1 MVRLTD
7 TIGTL
12 HHIGKKTEPK
22 LHRLELYTIGDL
34 LWHLPTRYEDL
45 STITLINA
53 VESGQMVTVKGRV
66 QTLSSRRSFRRRMT
80 ITELYLTDGTGT
92 ASAVWFNQAYI
103 AKILKAGDGIYLS
116 GTAQKNLT
124 GVQFTNPVYEKVRER
139 QLHTAQIVPYY
150 TLTAGVTHKQ
160 LRFLIN
166 TALEQ
171 AEDIAD
177 EMPSE
182 IINAEKL
189 PPLHTAL
196 CTSHFPETLDQLEAA
211 KKRLKFEELF
221 WTQLRVGYARKAY
234 EKKKSLSI
242 GWSERE
248 AQKFIASLPFT
259 LTDDQRRAAWET
271 LKDIAAT
278 KPMNR
283 LIQGDV
289 GSGKTV
295 VASLPILMTA
305 RAGYQTAL
313 MAPTEVLAV
322 QHHATLQSLLP
333 DLSIALLTSKNA
345 SLGPTTT
352 PRSAILKE
360 LATGNIAL
368 LIGTHSLIQEG
379 VRFKKLGL
387 VVVDEQHRFGVG
399 QRQRLTTLSSL
410 KQAPHLLSLTATPI
424 PRSLALTLYG
434 DLDIS
439 TIRQKPAGRKPIVT
453 RVVPERKRQDAYSF
467 FRKKIGEGQQ
477 IFILYPLID
486 AGDDTERKAVLQE
499 YERLQR
505 DIFPELTMKYLHG
518 RLKANEKKEILEDF
532 KQNRF
537 PILVT
542 TSVIEVGIDIP
553 NATIMVIE
561 GAERFGLAQLHQF
574 RGRVGRNDMQSYCL
588 LFTSSTSEQ
597 TLHRL
602 RLLVKYDDGFLLAE
616 EDLKTRGEGNVFG
629 TQQSGIV
636 QFKVATLHD
645 IDLIKKSRAWVDRII
660 ERDTDLSFYKQVKT
674 KLQES
679 DIHWE

>member
-1 MVRLTD
+1 
-7 TIGTL
+7 
-12 HHIGKKTEPK
+12 
-22 LHRLELYTIGDL
+22 
-34 LWHLPTRYEDL
+34 
-45 STITLINA
+45 
-53 VESGQMVTVKGRV
+53 
-66 QTLSSRRSFRRRMT
+66 
-80 ITELYLTDGTGT
+80 
-92 ASAVWFNQAYI
+92 
-103 AKILKAGDGIYLS
+103 
-116 GTAQKNLT
+116 
-124 GVQFTNPVYEKVRER
+124 
-139 QLHTAQIVPYY
+139 
-150 TLTAGVTHKQ
+150 
-160 LRFLIN
+160 
-166 TALEQ
+166 
-171 AEDIAD
+171 
-177 EMPSE
+177 MPSE

-289 GSGKTV
+289 
-295 VASLPILMTA
+295 
-305 RAGYQTAL
+305 
-313 MAPTEVLAV
+313 
-322 QHHATLQSLLP
+322 
-333 DLSIALLTSKNA
+333 
-345 SLGPTTT
+345 
-352 PRSAILKE
+352 
-360 LATGNIAL
+360 
-368 LIGTHSLIQEG
+368 GTHSLIQEG

>member
-1 MVRLTD
+1 MVRLSD
-7 TIGTL
+7 TISTL
-12 HHIGKKTEPK
+12 HHIGRKTEPK
-22 LHRLELYTIGDL
+22 LNRLELYTVGDL

-45 STITLINA
+45 SQVIPVNA

-66 QTLSSRRSFRRRMT
+66 QSLSSRRSFRRRMT
-80 ITELYLTDGTGT
+80 ITELRLTDGTGT

-103 AKILKAGDGIYLS
+103 AKMLKAGDEMYLS

-124 GVQFTNPVYEKVRER
+124 GIQFTNPVYEKVRER

-160 LRFLIN
+160 LRFLID

-171 AEDIAD
+171 AEDIVD
-177 EMPSE
+177 ELPAE
-182 IINAEKL
+182 VIDGEKL
-189 PPLHTAL
+189 PALHTAL
-196 CTSHFPETLDQLEAA
+196 RTVHFPDNPEQLEAG

-221 WTQLRVGYARKAY
+221 WAQLRVGYARKAY
-234 EKKKSLSI
+234 EKKRALRI
-242 GWSERE
+242 GWSEQE
-248 AQKFIASLPFT
+248 AQRFVASLPFI

-271 LKDIAAT
+271 LNNIRTT

-295 VASLPILMTA
+295 VAALPILMTI
-305 RAGYQTAL
+305 RAGYQAAL
-313 MAPTEVLAV
+313 MAPTEILAV

-333 DLSIALLTSKNA
+333 DLIIALLTSKNA
-345 SLGPTTT
+345 SLGSEATA
-352 PRSAILKE
+352 RAVVLKKLAAGAID
-360 LATGNIAL
+360 L

-399 QRQRLTTLSSL
+399 QRQRLTTLSPL

-439 TIRQKPAGRKPIVT
+439 TIRQKPLGRKPIMT
-453 RVVPERKRQDAYSF
+453 RVVPERKRKDAYAF

-486 AGDDTERKAVLQE
+486 AGDDSERKAVLQE

-505 DIFPELTMKYLHG
+505 EIFPDLKLRYLHG
-518 RLKANEKKEILEDF
+518 RLKASEKKEILEDF
-532 KQNRF
+532 KKNRF

-574 RGRVGRNDMQSYCL
+574 RGRVGRNDLQSYCL
-588 LFTSSTSEQ
+588 LFTNNTSEK

-660 ERDTDLSFYKQVKT
+660 ERDADLSFYKQVKT
-674 KLQES
+674 KLSEN